1 MRIVIDGYNLL
12 FRLFNREPFTVLEEE
27 RQYLPELLF
36 SYKKI
41 KGHKITIVF
50 DGRRCEQF
58 SIKGIS
64 VIFTDSGVS
73 ADKYIMD
80 MAEKD
85 RGIVVVTSDN
95 EIINYLSKLN
105 VVTVKSEEFVSRLE
119 EAFYQNIKG
128 IEDLEYNEHYSE
140 SGKKLKKKHRQKNRV
155 IKKL

>member
-12 FRLFNREPFTVLEEE
+12 FKIFHREPFDVLEEE
-27 RQYLPELLF
+27 RQYLAELLF

-41 KGHKITIVF
+41 KGHKIAIVF
-50 DGRRCEQF
+50 DGRKCEKF
-58 SIKGIS
+58 SIKGVT

-80 MAEKD
+80 MAGKD

-105 VVTVKSEEFVSRLE
+105 VVAVKSEEFVSRLE
-119 EAFYQNIKG
+119 EAFYQNLKG
-128 IEDLEYNEHYSE
+128 IEELEYNVDYSE
-140 SGKKLKKKHRQKNRV
+140 NGKKLKKKHRQKNRV